1 MAGSSKATLILL
13 VYGILMHYGVFCTPL
28 GLSYPKI
35 RLDND
40 AFDED
45 GNSLG
50 ELGFDG
56 EHLALR
62 SAPSLND
69 DGGGYTLFY
78 PTEKR
83 AERHAEEELDRALR
97 EILGQL
103 TTRHYLHSL
112 MTMRAGSED
121 NSAEDEAEPLSKRHS
136 DGIFTDSYS
145 RYRKQMA
152 VQKYLAAVLGRRYRQ
167 RVRTKGRRFAYL

>member
-56 EHLALR
+56 DHLALR

-69 DGGGYTLFY
+69 DGGGGAYTLFY
-78 PTEKR
+78 PTEK
-83 AERHAEEELDRALR
+83 
-97 EILGQL
+97 
-103 TTRHYLHSL
+103 S
-112 MTMRAGSED
+112 SED

>member
-1 MAGSSKATLILL
+1 MASSSKATLILL
-13 VYGILMHYGVFCTPL
+13 IYGILMHYSVFCTPL

-50 ELGFDG
+50 ELSFDG
-56 EHLALR
+56 DPLALR
-62 SAPSLND
+62 SAASLND
-69 DGGGYTLFY
+69 DGGGYTLYY
-78 PTEKR
+78 PSDKR

-112 MTMRAGSED
+112 MTMRAGDE
-121 NSAEDEAEPLSKRHS
+121 NSTEDEAEPLSKRHS

-167 RVRTKGRRFAYL
+167 RVRTKGRRLAYL